1 MTAFDKKIA
10 VLILLAALVM
20 ITGVLYRRVVTPLG
34 QQAVILVDNK
44 VLTTTVLDPEGAE
57 RDYTVQGVRG
67 ESVIR
72 VQGSYISIVSS
83 ACPDQLCVK
92 MGQKSRPGEVI
103 VCLPN
108 RVVVRIE
115 GNEH

>member
-10 VLILLAALVM
+10 VVILLVALVM
-20 ITGVLYRRVVTPLG
+20 MGWVLYRRVMTPLG
-34 QQAVILVDNK
+34 QQATVLVDNREVK
-44 VLTTTVLDPEGAE
+44 TLLLEPSGEKRE
-57 RDYTVQGVRG
+57 ITVQGLRG

-72 VQGSYISIVSS
+72 VDGSYISFIAS
-83 ACPDQLCVK
+83 ACPDKLCIK
-92 MGQKSRPGEVI
+92 MGAKSRPGEVL

-115 GNEH
+115 GNEQ